1 MGKRGAKLQRFSD
14 IARGWREKK
23 FSVENYAFLAFTGKG
38 ILHTFVVSIKEKDLL
53 TTKTQQAMNIT
64 PEEMDTLEEK
74 TFKLRLRIAEL
85 ERDLEEKTD
94 VIVSQADKIS
104 KLEDEVKHLKEMLE
118 LVKSRPSV
126 VMDNPTFQ
134 GPMYD
139 QHDNTTVQNN

>member
-1 MGKRGAKLQRFSD
+1 
-14 IARGWREKK
+14 
-23 FSVENYAFLAFTGKG
+23 
-38 ILHTFVVSIKEKDLL
+38 
-53 TTKTQQAMNIT
+53 MNIT

-94 VIVSQADKIS
+94 VIASQADKIS

-134 GPMYD
+134 GHRTAIYGADGRWQIPLDRYG
-139 QHDNTTVQNN
+139 QETLHGRAGILPGEGVQLQVHHYGQRWRELSRGEPEQSVWRYTPLLIVNPGL